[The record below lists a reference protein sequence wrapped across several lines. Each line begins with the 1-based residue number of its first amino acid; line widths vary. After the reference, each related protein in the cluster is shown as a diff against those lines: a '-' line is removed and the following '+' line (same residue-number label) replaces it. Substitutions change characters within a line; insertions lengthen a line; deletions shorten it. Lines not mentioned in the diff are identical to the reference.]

1 MNKQPDITKFESQFN
16 GPYPFTSD
24 GVVVGRPSASFEEEM
39 ETMITFSGGEI
50 DTDTLYHENMHQW
63 WGDHVTEAN
72 YNLTFFKEGLATLGE
87 FLFHA
92 RTAEKA
98 AGGPGTRAGRRAFQ
112 RKMVTQ
118 FNGLYRSKDGFWA
131 AAPSN
136 PTSYSLF
143 DEDST
148 YARPGITYVALRQIL
163 GHQNFDSALQ
173 QMQRQYG
180 GATITEAQLEAGFR
194 QWLPNRSAACGA
206 RLGQFFTQ
214 WFDTAYPRGGGAN
227 RPQITGPGLAG
238 PGFYGRGGCTR

>member
-1 MNKQPDITKFESQFN
+1 M
-16 GPYPFTSD
+16 
-24 GVVVGRPSASFEEEM
+24 
-39 ETMITFSGGEI
+39 
-50 DTDTLYHENMHQW
+50 
-63 WGDHVTEAN
+63 
-72 YNLTFFKEGLATLGE
+72 
-87 FLFHA
+87 
-92 RTAEKA
+92 
-98 AGGPGTRAGRRAFQ
+98 
-112 RKMVTQ
+112 
-118 FNGLYRSKDGFWA
+118 
-131 AAPSN
+131 
-136 PTSYSLF
+136 F

-163 GHQNFDSALQ
+163 GHRNFDSALQ

-238 PGFYGRGGCTR
+238 PGFYGKGGCTR